1 MVGDFIFKAQPAEPA
16 IRQVQMGLFA
26 QPPLGANA
34 VAIAHDQHA
43 DHQFRINRRTPNRA
57 IEIGEVMAQIVQIET
72 PINAAQ
78 KVIGGDVI
86 FKVERVKQS
95 LLPTR

>member
-1 MVGDFIFKAQPAEPA
+1 
-16 IRQVQMGLFA
+16 MGLLA
-26 QPPLGANA
+26 QPPLRADA

-43 DHQFRINRRTPNRA
+43 DQQLRVNRRTPNRA
-57 IEIGEVMAQIVQIET
+57 VKIGEVMAQVAQIET
-72 PINAAQ
+72 LINAAQ

>member
-1 MVGDFIFKAQPAEPA
+1 
-16 IRQVQMGLFA
+16 MGLFA

-43 DHQFRINRRTPNRA
+43 DHQFGINRRTPNRA

>member
-1 MVGDFIFKAQPAEPA
+1 
-16 IRQVQMGLFA
+16 MGLFA
-26 QPPLGANA
+26 QPPLGANT

-43 DHQFRINRRTPNRA
+43 NHQLRVNRRAPYWA
-57 IEIGEVMAQIVQIET
+57 VKIGEVMAQVAQIET
-72 PINAAQ
+72 LINAAQ
-78 KVIGGDVI
+78 KVIGWDVI

>member
-1 MVGDFIFKAQPAEPA
+1 
-16 IRQVQMGLFA
+16 MGLFA

-43 DHQFRINRRTPNRA
+43 NHPFRINRRTPNRA
-57 IEIGEVMAQIVQIET
+57 IKMGEVVAQVAQIET
-72 PINAAQ
+72 LINAAQ